1 VHAIQISTYPDRTR
15 EQKEA
20 FAKAITYAAEILKA
34 KLEHVAITY
43 DEGLNENWYISGEQS
58 GEQA

>member
-1 VHAIQISTYPDRTR
+1 LLIRSRC
-15 EQKEA
+15 
-20 FAKAITYAAEILKA
+20 AKAITYAAEILKA